1 MSRLSSTDTPT
12 DEAEATEPDQARE
25 ALLADLTARLAGEVV
40 ESHIAAGDDLWVRVT
55 RAAWVDAGRYLRD
68 GLGFHYFSFLSAI
81 DWQPSPFGRDMD
93 AQVDTILEGADD
105 ESAANDDEIEHG
117 VAGGETRFQVFARVN
132 DIVNGLAVTLKVD
145 LPDDDLSI
153 ESWTGVYAGANWHER
168 EAWEMYGISF
178 NDHPGLRRRGRCR
191 RGLALL
197 PYSLCQCP
205 GRGLLLLLR
214 PLASRAWMVN
224 KLKKMYTKL
233 FVFWPC

>member
-168 EAWEMYGISF
+168 ECWEMYGIDF
-178 NDHPGLRRRGRCR
+178 VGHPGLRHIYLPAGFEGNPLRKDYPLLARR
-191 RGLALL
+191 LK
-197 PYSLCQCP
+197 PWP
-205 GRGLLLLLR
+205 GIVDVEQMPGEDDDDQE
-214 PLASRAWMVN
+214 ASA
-224 KLKKMYTKL
+224 
-233 FVFWPC
+233 

>member
-1 MSRLSSTDTPT
+1 LSSTDTPT

-168 EAWEMYGISF
+168 ECWEMYGIDF
-178 NDHPGLRRRGRCR
+178 VGHPGLRHIYLPAGFEGNPLRKDYPLLARR
-191 RGLALL
+191 LK
-197 PYSLCQCP
+197 PWP
-205 GRGLLLLLR
+205 GIVDVEQMPGEDDDDQE
-214 PLASRAWMVN
+214 ASA
-224 KLKKMYTKL
+224 
-233 FVFWPC
+233 